1 MGGQIRHWQGWVAAV
16 LMLAGMPA
24 SLLRAQWTYL
34 GDSLLTASGVS
45 SHFMT
50 LDPQWHPYVVQTI
63 GGAVSLEWFDG
74 QEWRALS
81 AAGLPTSG
89 ANDCAMAFSQDGE
102 GYIAVG
108 AHLQVYRWDSAQW
121 LPLGGL
127 SPVNAAQGIQLRT
140 SQGGKLWL
148 AWFKAGAMDS
158 TWVKSWTSA
167 GGWTT
172 AGVLEGRV
180 LDMELDDVGE
190 PIVLLKGAPALQ
202 HRVAGLWQAMP
213 AFTYPDE
220 DYIALQMSYDGTG
233 TGAMVLRRDTID
245 GLSTELL
252 SLGVWTQLGTA
263 GFATGR
269 VADLG
274 LSHSG
279 IPHVVAVDTENDGP
293 PMAYHYVAGS
303 WQHLGGLYVHNDAV
317 SQPQLAF
324 DPGAAYVLYRDEEEG
339 QRNSVR
345 VLGIPAAADDPA
357 SLAVMRIWP
366 NPTSDI
372 LHLQLD
378 RPLRGAA
385 VEVHDLLGRVVLKQA
400 LEPSASPSIDMGQLQ
415 PGHYLLRIVSPDGGP
430 SRPTHFIVR
439 P

>member
-1 MGGQIRHWQGWVAAV
+1 MGGQFRQWQGLVAVV

-34 GDSLLTASGVS
+34 GDSLLTSSGVS
-45 SHFMT
+45 SHF
-50 LDPQWHPYVVQTI
+50 LAFDPQWHPYAVQTI

-74 QEWRALS
+74 QEWRAFS
-81 AAGLPTSG
+81 DAGLPSSG

-108 AHLQVYRWDSAQW
+108 ANLQVYRWDSAQW

-140 SQGGKLWL
+140 AQGGKLWL
-148 AWFKAGAMDS
+148 AWFKAGAIDS
-158 TWVKSWTSA
+158 TWVKSWTSG

-172 AGVLEGRV
+172 AGVLEGRI
-180 LDMELDDVGE
+180 LDMELDELGE
-190 PIVLLKGAPALQ
+190 PIVLLRSAPNLL
-202 HRVAGLWQAMP
+202 HRVAGIWQAMP

-252 SLGVWTQLGTA
+252 SLGAWTQLGTA

-324 DPGAAYVLYRDEEEG
+324 DPGAAYIIYRDEEEG

-345 VLGIPAAADDPA
+345 FLGIPAAADDPA
-357 SLAVMRIWP
+357 SPPGISIWP
-366 NPTSDI
+366 NPASDL

-378 RPLRGAA
+378 RPMRGTT
-385 VEVHDLLGRVVLKQA
+385 VEVHDLLGRKVLEQA
-400 LEPSASPSIDMGQLQ
+400 LESSASPTVEVGQLQ
-415 PGHYLLRIVSPDGGP
+415 PGHYLLRIVPAHGGLIR
-430 SRPTHFIVR
+430 STHFIVR